1 MIAAAEKR
9 GSAGLIERS
18 AELRMLSQA
27 LESAASG
34 MGTLVAV
41 RGAAGIGKSTLLGAA
56 AVMASRRELTVL
68 RARGGELEREI
79 PFGMALQLLERVVGE
94 LPADERGRAFEGAA
108 GMAERL
114 FDRSGPAGSGEP
126 SLLHGL
132 YWLAANLAERRPLAL
147 LVDDAHWA
155 DRSSLTWMLYLAQRI
170 EELPIALILGFRGR
184 EPGAEHDLLAR
195 MAAHPAARTLEPA
208 ALTEQ
213 AVERLVRERMADAD
227 AEFCL
232 ACRTATGGNPF
243 LLRELLA
250 QVQHDGMEP
259 AAAEAPA
266 VARLAPEAV
275 LDSVLER
282 LRRMSGAAMSLARA
296 LAVLDHDGQL
306 RHAAALAGLPLGAAV
321 EAADE
326 LAWAEILAPD
336 EPLAF
341 VHPLVRSAIYADV
354 PAATRADLHLRAAR
368 LLVDEGAPGDRVVA
382 QLLPARPD
390 GWLEAVAALRAGAER
405 ALAGGAPRTAAACL
419 RRALA
424 EPPAVGERT
433 EILVALAGAAAA
445 AGEESAAAVY
455 AEALEAVDS
464 GPRRAALAQALART
478 LAAHGRTRE
487 AGDALDAALAAL
499 GPGEEHLELG
509 LQAAW
514 AGISRGAVEMRAE
527 AARRLRVVVERVG
540 SQPSCPERMMLAQ
553 LAMEKVFAGEPRGEA
568 VRLARLAWGD
578 GTLLER
584 ETADG
589 VGWIVALSA
598 LGWADH
604 IVEFERGFAAGLA
617 DARRRGSVLA
627 FANCSYGL
635 VFGRYYTGRLADAVA
650 DAHHALDAERY
661 GWREYVVA
669 CRAQLAWV
677 HVERDEL
684 DEAERVIAPVE
695 ADPGR
700 GSLPAYALAL
710 DARARIALARGDA
723 AGAFAA
729 AREAGRLMD
738 ESHLR
743 NPAVLPW
750 ASHAALA
757 AARLGRRDEARE
769 LAAREL
775 AAART
780 FGAPR
785 AVGIALRTSGL
796 VAGGDDGVAL
806 LEEAVAVLERSP
818 AQLEH
823 ARALIDLGAELRRL
837 RRRAAARGPLERG
850 LEQAHEFGAF
860 ALARRAQA
868 DLAAVG
874 GRPRSRAGGGADAL
888 TPAERRVARMAAAGM
903 SNRELAEALF
913 VTVKAVEW
921 HLRNVYR
928 KLGIAGRG
936 ELRRALGPGEAAVD

>member
-1 MIAAAEKR
+1 
-9 GSAGLIERS
+9 
-18 AELRMLSQA
+18 
-27 LESAASG
+27 
-34 MGTLVAV
+34 
-41 RGAAGIGKSTLLGAA
+41 
-56 AVMASRRELTVL
+56 
-68 RARGGELEREI
+68 
-79 PFGMALQLLERVVGE
+79 
-94 LPADERGRAFEGAA
+94 
-108 GMAERL
+108 
-114 FDRSGPAGSGEP
+114 
-126 SLLHGL
+126 
-132 YWLAANLAERRPLAL
+132 
-147 LVDDAHWA
+147 
-155 DRSSLTWMLYLAQRI
+155 
-170 EELPIALILGFRGR
+170 
-184 EPGAEHDLLAR
+184 
-195 MAAHPAARTLEPA
+195 
-208 ALTEQ
+208 
-213 AVERLVRERMADAD
+213 MADAED
-227 AEFCL
+227 EFCA
-232 ACRTATGGNPF
+232 ACRTASGGNPF

-259 AAAEAPA
+259 VAAAAPA

-306 RHAAALAGLPLGAAV
+306 RHAAALAGLPLAAAV

-341 VHPLVRSAIYADV
+341 AHPLVRSAIYADV

-390 GWLEAVAALRAGAER
+390 GWQEAVAALRAGAER

-424 EPPAVGERT
+424 EPPPAGQRT

-445 AGEESAAAVY
+445 AGEESAAALY
-455 AEALEAVDS
+455 AEALDAVDS
-464 GPRRAALAQALART
+464 GPRRAALAQAMART

-514 AGISRGAVEMRAE
+514 AGISRGDVEMRAE

-540 SQPSCPERMMLAQ
+540 AEPSCPERMMLAQ
-553 LAMEKVFAGEPRGEA
+553 LAMEKVFAGEPRDEA

-604 IVEFERGFAAGLA
+604 LVEFERGFAAGLA

-684 DEAERVIAPVE
+684 DEAERVIAPIE

-700 GSLPAYALAL
+700 GSLPAYALVL

-723 AGAFAA
+723 AAAFAA

-796 VAGGDDGVAL
+796 VTGGDDGVAL

-850 LEQAHEFGAF
+850 LEQAHSFGAF
-860 ALARRAQA
+860 ALAQRAHA

-874 GRPRSRAGGGADAL
+874 GRPRSRARGGADAL

-921 HLRNVYR
+921 HLGNVYR

-936 ELRRALGPGEAAVD
+936 ELRRALGTSEPVTD